1 MNLKKE
7 KIKFENKSEFRNVKN
22 RNSYDEK
29 IYILIGHMKIIN
41 IKMHSYELN
50 KWDMK
55 LIIVIMW
62 YKYEKWNV
70 LNNTFT
76 I

>member
-7 KIKFENKSEFRNVKN
+7 KIKSENKSEFRNVKN

-50 KWDMK
+50 K
-55 LIIVIMW
+55 
-62 YKYEKWNV
+62 
-70 LNNTFT
+70 
-76 I
+76 

>member
-7 KIKFENKSEFRNVKN
+7 KIKSENKSELRNVKN

-29 IYILIGHMKIIN
+29 FRFNGHMKIKN

-50 KWDMK
+50 K
-55 LIIVIMW
+55 
-62 YKYEKWNV
+62 
-70 LNNTFT
+70 
-76 I
+76 